1 MSANINAMDAIIADN
16 MSAVITTRQ
25 YLRILTVLFFPGL
38 RIIGNVLRLAYKEF
52 IMKCHRLNEVIEL
65 LHPVW
70 QQHSDLNLMQ
80 VLKMLADEAGF
91 EGELSDLTDDI
102 LIYHLKMRGSDAS
115 AEIPGLK
122 KDYEDDFKT
131 ALLRARGI
139 IKE

>member
-1 MSANINAMDAIIADN
+1 
-16 MSAVITTRQ
+16 
-25 YLRILTVLFFPGL
+25 
-38 RIIGNVLRLAYKEF
+38 
-52 IMKCHRLNEVIEL
+52 MKCHRLNEVIEL

-80 VLKMLADEAGF
+80 MLQKLADEAGF

-102 LIYHLKMRGSDAS
+102 LIYHLKMRGSEATDA
-115 AEIPGLK
+115 IPGLK
-122 KDYEDDFKT
+122 KDCEEDFKT